1 MKKKK
6 DLDLAP
12 SRRERKT
19 LGQYILL
26 FFLVL
31 YTLFCALPI
40 VLVFVAQKQ
49 KLKALLKK
57 LHQKLKKL
65 LKMQK
70 KLLKE
75 LSRALKISFIKKT
88 NSL

>member
-1 MKKKK
+1 MSLEEKLNQVKGSVK
-6 DLDLAP
+6 
-12 SRRERKT
+12 EG
-19 LGQYILL
+19 LGKL
-26 FFLVL
+26 
-31 YTLFCALPI
+31 TGDT
-40 VLVFVAQKQ
+40 KQ

-57 LHQKLKKL
+57 LLQKQKKL

-75 LSRALKISFIKKT
+75 LSRALKISFIKTT

>member
-40 VLVFVAQKQ
+40 VLVFVAAFSDEKTR
-49 KLKALLKK
+49 
-57 LHQKLKKL
+57 
-65 LKMQK
+65 MV
-70 KLLKE
+70 
-75 LSRALKISFIKKT
+75 SRLFRRSGHLMVSMPYLDMASSWQPLMV
-88 NSL
+88 

>member
-40 VLVFVAQKQ
+40 VLVFVA
-49 KLKALLKK
+49 AFSD
-57 LHQKLKKL
+57 
-65 LKMQK
+65 
-70 KLLKE
+70 E
-75 LSRALKISFIKKT
+75 KT
-88 NSL
+88 IVQNGFSLMVSMPYLDMASSWQPLMV

>member
-26 FFLVL
+26 YFH
-31 YTLFCALPI
+31 C
-40 VLVFVAQKQ
+40 
-49 KLKALLKK
+49 
-57 LHQKLKKL
+57 
-65 LKMQK
+65 
-70 KLLKE
+70 
-75 LSRALKISFIKKT
+75 
-88 NSL
+88 

>member
-31 YTLFCALPI
+31 YTLFC
-40 VLVFVAQKQ
+40 VLCTADRTCICSSIF
-49 KLKALLKK
+49 
-57 LHQKLKKL
+57 
-65 LKMQK
+65 
-70 KLLKE
+70 
-75 LSRALKISFIKKT
+75 R
-88 NSL
+88 

>member
-40 VLVFVAQKQ
+40 VLVFVAAFSDEKTIVQNG
-49 KLKALLKK
+49 
-57 LHQKLKKL
+57 
-65 LKMQK
+65 
-70 KLLKE
+70 
-75 LSRALKISFIKKT
+75 SRLFRRSGHLMVSMPYLDMASSWQPLMV
-88 NSL
+88 

>member
-26 FFLVL
+26 GIVHFVL
-31 YTLFCALPI
+31 CTADRTCICSSIF
-40 VLVFVAQKQ
+40 
-49 KLKALLKK
+49 
-57 LHQKLKKL
+57 
-65 LKMQK
+65 
-70 KLLKE
+70 
-75 LSRALKISFIKKT
+75 R
-88 NSL
+88 

>member
-26 FFLVL
+26 FFLV
-31 YTLFCALPI
+31 AGN
-40 VLVFVAQKQ
+40 
-49 KLKALLKK
+49 LLWCNDFY
-57 LHQKLKKL
+57 HSCRNISWTFDHGNVCL
-65 LKMQK
+65 L
-70 KLLKE
+70 
-75 LSRALKISFIKKT
+75 
-88 NSL
+88 N